1 MGVGA
6 LALCVY
12 LSVTGALSNL
22 LSLDAHQ
29 LWWVLATGL
38 LLSGYVATWM
48 TALARARALDVTS
61 VLVASGVITWLL
73 QLVAGT
79 VTPVTSTIG
88 LALIALGAG
97 LVIWAGAT
105 RARQSSRRPMVVG

>member
-1 MGVGA
+1 V
-6 LALCVY
+6 
-12 LSVTGALSNL
+12 L
-22 LSLDAHQ
+22 L
-29 LWWVLATGL
+29 TGL

-61 VLVASGVITWLL
+61 VLVASAVVTWLL
-73 QLVAGT
+73 QLVAGS

-88 LALIALGAG
+88 LVLIGAGAG

-105 RARQSSRRPMVVG
+105 KASRPTRTRTVLG

>member
-6 LALCVY
+6 VALCVY

-22 LSLDAHQ
+22 LSLDALQ

-38 LLSGYVATWM
+38 LLGGYVATWM
-48 TALARARALDVTS
+48 TALARARALDVSS
-61 VLVASGVITWLL
+61 VLVASAVITWLL

-88 LALIALGAG
+88 LALIAAGAG

-105 RARQSSRRPMVVG
+105 RAWQSSRRQAVVG